1 MGVVIKMARE
11 PVETEVVV
19 SAYYPSNWEDMEYYN
34 LKVGYN
40 GNEYWAVRIP
50 SVPSGVTRVGQGRI
64 LYYLKST
71 GELHTYGPADIYVT
85 NCGYLVAKSTLYE
98 DLIVQTIYP
107 VAAKLYINDNEVE
120 WDKTA
125 PGMWTKGGGVTLYT
139 GTNTIE
145 EVVGDNTVLST
156 NYDIPEQAMYARIT
170 FVPKDDGC
178 YTIETY
184 WSPYPTYPRI
194 DRANSGVIIDGE
206 LKPPGSYTVKKGT
219 SIPIPIS
226 VVTRSRW
233 KMRVVILINGEIA
246 HYWDVEESGNVS
258 SFKHSVT
265 ADRDMEITMAVY
277 YYDESEGVYKKSD
290 EYGCGGD

>member
-1 MGVVIKMARE
+1 MGAVIKMARE

-19 SAYYPSNWEDMEYYN
+19 SAYYPSNWIEYSYDV
-34 LKVGYN
+34 KVEYGGSN
-40 GNEYWAVRIP
+40 YWAVRIP
-50 SVPSGVTRVGQGRI
+50 NIPRDATRVGSGKI
-64 LYYLKST
+64 HLYLNGKPHGGSD
-71 GELHTYGPADIYVT
+71 ADIYVT

-120 WDKTA
+120 WDRTA

-145 EVVGDNTVLST
+145 EVVGYNTVLST

-184 WSPYPTYPRI
+184 WNPYPTYPRI

-219 SIPIPIS
+219 SIPIHIS

-246 HYWDVEESGNVS
+246 HYWDVEESSNVNV
-258 SFKHSVT
+258 FKHSVT